1 MNTDGS
7 STGSPEQ
14 ERTGHT
20 GDGMVVLSYVLAGIV
35 LYGGLGWLGDRYF
48 DTSWLLPLGLI
59 LGMALSIYMVIKRY
73 GSAK

>member
-1 MNTDGS
+1 MSTDGS
-7 STGSPEQ
+7 SKGSPEQ
-14 ERTGHT
+14 QRTGHT

-73 GSAK
+73 GSA